1 MKEQIMQLLGSNP
14 QLMQLVSQA
23 TSRLAQ
29 DPDITAESIGK
40 MIKLFEFALQRP
52 DSWPELR
59 DQIIKSGAGDERE
72 VPVKFDQ
79 RILMVMLAALYM
91 LEQQKSGGQP
101 QQFAQGGLS
110 RVRDMGRRGD
120 TELAHINPMEAK
132 ILQAY
137 GGAGTVNPKTGL
149 NEYSF
154 WEELGKI
161 GSAILP
167 IALSVFAPGVGTAI
181 GGALGASAAWA
192 PALGGAVIGG
202 LSSAMG
208 GQDPLKG
215 ALTGGITSGL
225 GGMLGQTANNAM
237 GLGLNPAAQATLGGG
252 LAGGL
257 AGMASGQ
264 GALQGAMQG
273 ALGQQVGSAVS
284 GLGGNMGG
292 ALGQGLQ
299 AAGQTAGNLLTAGQD
314 AKSAILGGGLAG
326 LATGVMGGQR
336 PSELANSP
344 SAPTNAMGGTDSAA
358 KPTPAA
364 GGLSSMKSMLPL
376 ALLAGSMDAPPQA
389 QAAVQQLSPQQQEYF
404 NRPSIKWNWNQMQQD
419 AAQSNMSL
427 PQFMAQNW
435 NRITSGAYNAAPA
448 VKLARGGA
456 LEQVAALMRG
466 GGSGRDDTIDANL
479 SDGEYVMDAE
489 TVAMLGD
496 GSTEHGARQ
505 LDTMRENIRK
515 HKGRALA
522 KGKFSPNAK
531 SPLSYLKE
539 ASA

>member
-29 DPDITAESIGK
+29 DSDITAESIGK

-59 DQIIKSGAGDERE
+59 DQIIKSGAGEESE

-110 RVRDMGRRGD
+110 RIRDMGRRGD

-137 GGAGTVNPKTGL
+137 GGSGSVNPRTGL
-149 NEYSF
+149 KEYGF

-161 GSAILP
+161 GSVILP

-181 GGALGASAAWA
+181 GSALGASAAWA

-202 LSSAMG
+202 VSSAMG

-237 GLGLNPAAQATLGGG
+237 GLGLSQGAQSTLGAG

-257 AGMASGQ
+257 AGAASGQ

-273 ALGQQVGSAVS
+273 VMGQQVGSAIS
-284 GLGGNMGG
+284 GAGANMGG
-292 ALGQGLQ
+292 AMGQGIQ
-299 AAGQTAGNLLTAGQD
+299 AAGNAAGNLMTAGQD
-314 AKSAILGGGLAG
+314 PRSALIGGGLAG

-336 PSELANSP
+336 PSELANNSP
-344 SAPTNAMGGTDSAA
+344 ATAAPAGDIGAKAA
-358 KPTPAA
+358 PVA
-364 GGLSSMKSMLPL
+364 GGLSGMKSMLPL
-376 ALLAGSMDAPPQA
+376 ALMAGAMGAPPQA
-389 QAAVQQLSPQQQEYF
+389 QAAIQQLNPQQQEYF
-404 NRPSIKWNWNQMQQD
+404 NRPSVKWNWDQMQQD
-419 AAQSNMSL
+419 AAQVNMSL

-435 NRITSGAYNAAPA
+435 NRVSSGAYNQTSP

-456 LEQVAALMRG
+456 LAQVAALMRG
-466 GGSGRDDTIDANL
+466 GGSGRDDTIDASL
-479 SDGEYVMDAE
+479 SDGEYVIDAE

-539 ASA
+539 AST

>member
-29 DPDITAESIGK
+29 DSDITAESIGK

-59 DQIIKSGAGDERE
+59 DQIIKSGAGEESE

-120 TELAHINPMEAK
+120 TELAHINPIEAK

-137 GGAGTVNPKTGL
+137 GGSGTVNPRTGL
-149 NEYSF
+149 KEYGF
-154 WEELGKI
+154 WDELGKI
-161 GSAILP
+161 GSVILP
-167 IALSVFAPGVGTAI
+167 IALSVIAPAI

-225 GGMLGQTANNAM
+225 GGMLGQTANNAI
-237 GLGLNPAAQATLGGG
+237 GLGLSQGAQSTLGAG

-257 AGMASGQ
+257 AGAASG
-264 GALQGAMQG
+264 QGAMQG
-273 ALGQQVGSAVS
+273 AMQGVMGQQLGNAVS
-284 GLGGNMGG
+284 GLGSMGG
-292 ALGQGLQ
+292 AVGQGIQ
-299 AAGQTAGNLLTAGQD
+299 AAGQAAGNLMTAGQD
-314 AKSAILGGGLAG
+314 PRSALIGGGLAG

-336 PSELANSP
+336 PSELANNSP
-344 SAPTNAMGGTDSAA
+344 ASPTPAGGTA
-358 KPTPAA
+358 KPAPAA

-376 ALLAGSMDAPPQA
+376 ALLAGTMGAPPQA

-404 NRPSIKWNWNQMQQD
+404 NRPSIKWNWDQMQQD
-419 AAQSNMSL
+419 AAQTNTSL

-448 VKLARGGA
+448 VKLARGGPLGQMA
-456 LEQVAALMRG
+456 MLMRG
-466 GGSGRDDTIDANL
+466 GGSGRDDTIDASL
-479 SDGEYVMDAE
+479 SDGEYVIDAE

-496 GSTEHGARQ
+496 GSTEHGAQQ